1 MFFYN
6 ADLKLTFF
14 GKNDSKKVNTLT
26 VSRSILLGIILAE
39 PITTSAKFWG
49 FTKVRRTLVT
59 IRMDYNLRTIYIQF
73 RMTQRRTCNMIVLN
87 EIKKET
93 NSAQSNQSKSLLI
106 RNTWFIYTFFQFVL
120 KQTSFR
126 AYVTRGEIWNPYH
139 VDSAWSAKKW
149 AINPMLCQ

>member
-1 MFFYN
+1 MVFESFKDIQIIQVHCLESQFINRVVFLLWIMKLKRNNCYCFVFSISWISTKTTYFFSANFWHIIPPY
-6 ADLKLTFF
+6 L
-14 GKNDSKKVNTLT
+14 SK
-26 VSRSILLGIILAE
+26 
-39 PITTSAKFWG
+39 
-49 FTKVRRTLVT
+49 
-59 IRMDYNLRTIYIQF
+59 Q
-73 RMTQRRTCNMIVLN
+73 
-87 EIKKET
+87 IKKKT

>member
-1 MFFYN
+1 MVFESFKDIQIIQVHCLESQFINRVVFLLWIMKLKRNNCYCFVFSISWIKTKTTYFFSANFWHIIPTY
-6 ADLKLTFF
+6 L
-14 GKNDSKKVNTLT
+14 SK
-26 VSRSILLGIILAE
+26 
-39 PITTSAKFWG
+39 
-49 FTKVRRTLVT
+49 
-59 IRMDYNLRTIYIQF
+59 Q
-73 RMTQRRTCNMIVLN
+73 
-87 EIKKET
+87 IKKKT

-126 AYVTRGEIWNPYH
+126 AYVTRGKIWNPYH